1 MSEKDLSVAILL
13 FATSLESFKT
23 SQTQVFETPGEINA
37 FSIMKKKF

>member
-13 FATSLESFKT
+13 FATNLESFKI
-23 SQTQVFETPGEINA
+23 SQTQVFETPGEINV